1 MKKRTDHV
9 QEPTPF
15 CGIPEAARRSGLS
28 EFFIRRGCRDGSI
41 PCIRTGEKYMVDF
54 NGMVEAMSR
63 RARGEAVGE

>member
-1 MKKRTDHV
+1 MRKTTTKA

-28 EFFIRRGCRDGSI
+28 EFFIRRGCREGWV
-41 PCIRTGEKYMVDF
+41 PCIKTGEKYMIDF
-54 NGMVEAMSR
+54 SGLVEAMSR